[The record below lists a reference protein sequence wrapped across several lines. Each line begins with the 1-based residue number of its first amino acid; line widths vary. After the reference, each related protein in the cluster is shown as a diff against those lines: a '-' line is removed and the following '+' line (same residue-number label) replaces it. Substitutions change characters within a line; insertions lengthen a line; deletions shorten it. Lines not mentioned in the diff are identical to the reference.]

1 MAKRFIDTGLF
12 DDEWFCDLKQEYK
25 VFWIY
30 YITKCDHAGILKIN
44 ERLIE
49 FHTGVKSLETLI
61 KDFGNRLIRV
71 SENLLFCYKYI
82 DFQYPDFPKSNVK
95 QQQSAEKIL
104 EKLGIWDIKN
114 KQFTNSYQRLT
125 KDFTKSYVNVNDN
138 DNDND
143 SVNGNVNE
151 TFGKSENILIVP
163 EMLRIF
169 KNHNPNYLSSE
180 SKDYRP
186 LFSIASYLCEV
197 GKLSGSPDLH
207 RDQVLEAWEPICK
220 VIKADKFYSQK
231 SLVTISN
238 HIQEILQI
246 SLHGKST
253 DNKPNYGSKE
263 RAKEYDRLFAERYGK
278 G

>member
-1 MAKRFIDTGLF
+1 MAKRFDPLPTSGGIFLNTYVMAKDPAVLF
-12 DDEWFCDLKQEYK
+12 YTSDFLSGTFTMTDEQVGK
-25 VFWIY
+25 
-30 YITKCDHAGILKIN
+30 YIRLLCLQHQKGKLTEKDMLSICKAYDEDVYSKFVNENGFFYN
-44 ERLIE
+44 ERMFLE
-49 FHTGVKSLETLI
+49 SERRKKYSDSRRKNAQHTES
-61 KDFGNRLIRV
+61 
-71 SENLLFCYKYI
+71 
-82 DFQYPDFPKSNVK
+82 
-95 QQQSAEKIL
+95 QS
-104 EKLGIWDIKN
+104 KN
-114 KQFTNSYQRLT
+114 KKAYAKHMETVTETITENENRN
-125 KDFTKSYVNVNDN
+125 KDEN
-138 DNDND
+138 
-143 SVNGNVNE
+143 
-151 TFGKSENILIVP
+151 FGKSENLLIVP